1 MTELF
6 NTVVDLFNY
15 LSVKI
20 GLPYH
25 ELNILIYTF
34 LMPATWWAIVW
45 LRMRRLLG
53 VALFHLTVP
62 LFHYAQTAQH
72 SLRFYNANVAALLYL
87 GGSTED
93 GYIEVSIVAGIVFPV
108 LIYAALLLVPV
119 RWLVQLYFALILIN
133 MAWYA
138 WVLVRF

>member
-1 MTELF
+1 MAEIF
-6 NTVVDLFNY
+6 NAVVDLFDY
-15 LSVKI
+15 LSDRM

-53 VALFHLTVP
+53 VALFHLAVP
-62 LFHYAQTAQH
+62 LFHYVQTAQH

-87 GGSTED
+87 GGNTEE

-119 RWLVQLYFALILIN
+119 RWLVQLYFALILTN